1 MSAQF
6 QSAGQSAGRSTTKAV
21 GIGMIGAGFLA
32 ATRARCYAQVSGL
45 DASIVAVVARSE
57 ESATTYADRYA
68 VPKWFTDYHELLA
81 LPEVDV
87 VDLCVPN
94 VLHREMTEAA
104 AAAGKH
110 VVCTKPLTAYVGQD
124 LSADAPDTDVAKQ
137 DPQKMLTVATADAT
151 AMVDACADHRVEL
164 MYGENW
170 IYAPSLTKAL
180 GLVKASNGT
189 ILEMRGGE
197 CHNGSH
203 SPFSKIWKYTGGGAL
218 LRMGSHPIGAMLYMK
233 REEGLARD
241 GKPIRPLAVSAEVG
255 DLCAIESLRSESEA
269 FMVKDWV
276 DVENWGAAILTF
288 DDGSRAVVNAT
299 DTVLGGMESR
309 LELYLSNSHL
319 KLNMSP
325 NNLLTAYAPNESVF
339 ADEYIMEKV
348 STNAGWTTP
357 IPDEDWTSGHLAM
370 CQDFLEAAA
379 EGRPARS
386 DGRLGLDVIK
396 VIYSAYVAAREGRR
410 VTLD

>member
-1 MSAQF
+1 MSDPQ
-6 QSAGQSAGRSTTKAV
+6 QV

-32 ATRARCYAQVSGL
+32 ETRARCYAKVSGL
-45 DASIVAVVARSE
+45 NAKIVAVAARSE
-57 ESATTYADRYA
+57 ASASKYAKGYGVA
-68 VPKWFTDYHELLA
+68 NWYTDYQQLLA

-94 VLHREMTEAA
+94 ILHRSMTEAA

-110 VVCTKPLTAYVGQD
+110 VICTKPLTAYVGQD
-124 LSADAPDTDVAKQ
+124 LDEGVEDSVVAGQDAHHMLAIASQ
-137 DPQKMLTVATADAT
+137 DAQ
-151 AMVDACADHRVEL
+151 AMVDCCSDHGVQL

-170 IYAPSLTKAL
+170 IYAPSLTKAV
-180 GLVKASNGT
+180 GLIVASKGT

-203 SPFSKIWKYTGGGAL
+203 SKFSKLWRYTGGGAL
-218 LRMGSHPIGAMLYMK
+218 LRMGSHPIGAMMYIK
-233 REEGLARD
+233 EQEGLARN
-241 GKPIRPLAVSAEVG
+241 GKPIRPKAVSAEVG
-255 DLCAIESLRSESEA
+255 DLSLIESMESEAEA

-309 LELYLSNSHL
+309 LDVYMSNSHL

-325 NNLLTAYAPNESVF
+325 NNLLQAYAPTEETF
-339 ADEYIMEKV
+339 AGEYIMEKV
-348 STNAGWTTP
+348 STAAGWTTP
-357 IPDEDWTSGHLAM
+357 IPEEDWTSGHLAM

-386 DGRLGLDVIK
+386 GGQLGADVIK
-396 VIYSAYVAAREGRR
+396 VIYSAYIAANEGRR
-410 VTLD
+410 VDINL